1 LLLPEIFDD
10 LMGKKFRPFLYL
22 CYENQILIQI
32 IMKRRSFLQKSAVV
46 AGAAAL
52 SSPVAM
58 AATAPPDF
66 NKEIYELR
74 IYQLTSGGTKGTVVN
89 YLKGAVAPYLKGVGG
104 KVGIFTEYG
113 LTEPPKLY
121 ALLVFPDAETYYT
134 SLSEMENDATY
145 QANAAA
151 YLKSPFDKPLFV
163 RVDTLLLSAFDG
175 IPRLRMPDPSRGLL
189 ELRIYESYNED
200 AGRRKIKMFN
210 TEELPLFDKV
220 GLPSM
225 FFGKIVAGPYMPALA
240 YMLGFKDMAHRE
252 EVWAKFRVHPDWITM
267 RDKPEYANTVSKVN
281 KIFLIPE
288 EGSQI

>member
-1 LLLPEIFDD
+1 
-10 LMGKKFRPFLYL
+10 
-22 CYENQILIQI
+22 
-32 IMKRRSFLQKSAVV
+32 MKRRSFIQKSAMA
-46 AGAAAL
+46 AGAATL
-52 SSPVAM
+52 
-58 AATAPPDF
+58 ATPMVTAGTTPPDF

-74 IYQLTSGGTKGTVVN
+74 IYQLTSGSTKGAVVN
-89 YLKGAVAPYLKGVGG
+89 YLTGAVAPYLKGMGG

-113 LTEPPKLY
+113 MTEPPKLY
-121 ALLVFPDAETYYT
+121 VLLVYPDPETYYT
-134 SLSEMENDATY
+134 CLSEMENDATY
-145 QANAAA
+145 QFNAAS

-163 RVDTLLLSAFDG
+163 RYETLLLSAFDG
-175 IPRLRMPDPSRGLL
+175 IPHLKMPDPSRGLL

-200 AGRRKIKMFN
+200 AGRRKIQMFN
-210 TEELPLFDKV
+210 KEELPLFDKV

-240 YMLGFKDMAHRE
+240 YMLGFKDMAHHD

-267 RDKPEYANTVSKVN
+267 KEKPEYLNPVSKVN